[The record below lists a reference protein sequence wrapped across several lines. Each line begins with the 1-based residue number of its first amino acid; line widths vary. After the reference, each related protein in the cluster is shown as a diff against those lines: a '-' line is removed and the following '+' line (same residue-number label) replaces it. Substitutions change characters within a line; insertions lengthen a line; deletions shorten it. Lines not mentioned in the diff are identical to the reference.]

1 MLGDKEILNLASQ
14 SLTLVLKGS
23 LPPIAA
29 AAVAGVAVAL
39 VQALTQIQ
47 DQGLPTAV
55 KFFAVLFVLFM
66 TYVATSSSIA
76 AFTTTIFGLIQ
87 TI

>member
-1 MLGDKEILNLASQ
+1 MLADKEILNLASQ
-14 SLTLVLKGS
+14 TLTLVLTGT
-23 LPPIAA
+23 LPSIAA
-29 AAVAGVAVAL
+29 AAIAGVAVAL

-55 KFFAVLFVLFM
+55 KFFAVLFVLFL
-66 TYVATSSSIA
+66 TYVSTASSIA
-76 AFTTTIFGLIQ
+76 AYTTMLFGLIE